1 MDKIIYIILLVF
13 SALGTLFGFRA
24 GKTKKENEIMKNNN
38 NLKKKYLENRLN
50 NKKGYIN
57 DSKGLSEKLNNG
69 KY

>member
-1 MDKIIYIILLVF
+1 MQNIIYITLLIF
-13 SALGTLFGFRA
+13 SALGTFFGFKA

-50 NKKGYIN
+50 NKKGYVN